1 MTANRGLFARFAA
14 AVGVAVLIGLLAPVS
29 ATEAFGAGAQ
39 RAARI
44 AKIPGWRP
52 APVYTR
58 RYAQPFVLI
67 LGVSY

>member
-1 MTANRGLFARFAA
+1 MTANRGMFVRFAA
-14 AVGVAVLIGLLAPVS
+14 AAGIAVVIGLLAPVS

-44 AKIPGWRP
+44 AKFPGWR
-52 APVYTR
+52 ATPVYVR
-58 RYAQPFVLI
+58 RYSQPFVLI